1 MASTPM
7 EIFTP
12 TRQLI
17 EGTPSTLGSTPDSS
31 LFYRTS
37 PADSERMGTPSS
49 LGQSR
54 YDSSLGLLTKKFVH
68 ILRTAPSSTLDLNQ
82 AVKDLGVQKRR
93 IYDITNVLEGI
104 GLLKKEGKNYVAWN
118 DHPDVG
124 LSCSNSISNMG
135 PEVSLESGDVGG
147 EGLMIFLKSKIAAAE
162 QEEQQLDHMLNIVRE
177 RAIDIS
183 TKAPPGSKQVEDQQ
197 QKNMYIRYSDITRLD
212 MYGDD
217 TIIGIKAP
225 IGTNLEVPDPDQ
237 GIAPGSRRYQ
247 MFLNSADRKPGSGE
261 NASGGP
267 INVYLIR
274 PLVLPTDSGNDLRDS
289 KSAVTTEPEPL
300 PTPTRSNRAVAKS
313 KTSDRSKD
321 EKAVPHEKRTHADI
335 AQESRQHTGYPYA
348 QGWSQTPRMPSRFD
362 ELGRHESTPVKNRAT
377 PERMRNDVPY
387 SEHPTPV
394 ASHGRAHPGEYYYQ
408 QPYPGYDIPRSG
420 PPETPRIASSPS
432 RPQSPSHMHYDF
444 LNMPLQSPSSKG
456 FLPPNFFMS
465 PSGHIPSNFSP
476 GYVLSGPFT
485 RSDLSFPLPPLNTGL
500 SSPGGIPRELPEL
513 GEQEDSD
520 RPGVLPRKRRS
531 SGR

>member
-1 MASTPM
+1 M
-7 EIFTP
+7 EIFT
-12 TRQLI
+12 RQPI
-17 EGTPSTLGSTPDSS
+17 EGTPSTLNSTPDSS

-68 ILRTAPSSTLDLNQ
+68 ILRTAPSSSLDLNQ

-124 LSCSNSISNMG
+124 LSCWNSESTMG
-135 PEVSLESGDVGG
+135 PEVSLESGDVDS
-147 EGLMIFLKSKIAAAE
+147 EGLMKFLKSNIAAAE
-162 QEEQQLDHMLNIVRE
+162 REEEQLDHFLKTVKE

-183 TKAPPGSKQVEDQQ
+183 AKTSPGSTEVEDRQ
-197 QKNMYIRYSDITRLD
+197 QKYMYIRYSDITRLD

-237 GIAPGSRRYQ
+237 GTAPGSRRYQ
-247 MFLNSADRKPGSGE
+247 MFLNSANRKAGSVE
-261 NASGGP
+261 NSSGGP

-274 PLVLPTDSGNDLRDS
+274 PLVLPTESGDEGRDCE
-289 KSAVTTEPEPL
+289 SAMTTKPL
-300 PTPTRSNRAVAKS
+300 PVPTPTRSNRPIARS

-321 EKAVPHEKRTHADI
+321 EKFVPHGKRCHADI
-335 AQESRQHTGYPYA
+335 SQEPRQHTGYPYA
-348 QGWSQTPRMPSRFD
+348 HGWSQTPQMPSGLD
-362 ELGRHESTPVKNRAT
+362 ELGRHESTPVKSRAT

-387 SEHPTPV
+387 PEHPTPV
-394 ASHGRAHPGEYYYQ
+394 ASHGRTHPGEYYYQ
-408 QPYPGYDIPRSG
+408 QPYPGYDISRSW

-432 RPQSPSHMHYDF
+432 RPQSPSHMHSDF
-444 LNMPLQSPSSKG
+444 LSMPLQSPTSKG

-465 PSGHIPSNFSP
+465 PSGHIPSHFSP
-476 GYVLSGPFT
+476 GYGLSGPFA